1 MGTAKYRLTA
11 QLAMPLYAIID
22 DLMYRIS
29 LKNTTL
35 ILEEKHGLKSTW
47 KHYWEFLRGTNNNHY
62 KNTSVKKNKY

>member
-47 KHYWEFLRGTNNNHY
+47 KHY
-62 KNTSVKKNKY
+62 

>member
-1 MGTAKYRLTA
+1 
-11 QLAMPLYAIID
+11 MPLYAIND

-47 KHYWEFLRGTNNNHY
+47 NIIENFLEVWIITMTKILLSKRTNINYNRVLI
-62 KNTSVKKNKY
+62 KNIKDN